1 MKTTKNVDIY
11 SAFINVL
18 EQNEDN
24 KFLNKP
30 KCIKE
35 LEDYKT
41 QRTKQKETRHPFRYP
56 KYVPSQI
63 YQTKAKVQQYIK
75 EQKEAE
81 QNEMYFKYINFS
93 IYIVTV
99 L

>member
-1 MKTTKNVDIY
+1 MKKTKNVDIY

-18 EQNEDN
+18 ELNEDN

-35 LEDYKT
+35 LEEYKA
-41 QRTKQKETRHPFRYP
+41 QRTKKKETKHPFRYP
-56 KYVPSQI
+56 KYVPSQL

-81 QNEMYFKYINFS
+81 QNEMYFKYINF
-93 IYIVTV
+93 YI
-99 L
+99 

>member
-18 EQNEDN
+18 EQNDDN

-35 LEDYKT
+35 FEDYKS
-41 QRTKQKETRHPFRYP
+41 QRTKQIETRHPFLYP